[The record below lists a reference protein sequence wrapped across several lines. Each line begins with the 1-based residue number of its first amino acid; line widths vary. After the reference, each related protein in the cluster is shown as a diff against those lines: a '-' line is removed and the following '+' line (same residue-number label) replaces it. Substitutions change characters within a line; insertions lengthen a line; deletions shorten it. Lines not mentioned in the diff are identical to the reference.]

1 MIVDVN
7 YNNKTSSQ
15 LVMSFI
21 NVKGLIELMPFHIHD
36 QPYRF
41 TKWVYA
47 NEQYKPISNYISYD
61 NRPVSLTYD
70 KRFNKFDLM
79 QFLHN
84 LSPEVQKKLLA
95 FNQPQLFFFDIET
108 EIEDEFPDAETAKTP
123 IISIA
128 ITAFD
133 SKFTTVV
140 FTTDYD
146 RINES
151 VAEQIR
157 LRVNA
162 YIKAEYDAKLD
173 VDVRVIACKSEY
185 EMLKRFLVAF
195 KQMPAMSAWNSDG
208 YDWPYI
214 KNRLAKNGLSMSE
227 ASIDGSLDSAGLP
240 KHKVIKDYMQL
251 FKDYEYSMRPYES
264 YALNYVANKS
274 LKLSK
279 LVYPGT
285 LKSLREN
292 DIVTFLA
299 YNAIDTIILAL
310 LHKKHNLYNVL
321 YGLTLVTSLPM
332 RLCEGPV
339 NQAEAVMFKYF
350 LAKRDAN
357 NNVIVCPEKG
367 KTPTYKYEGGF
378 VKDPVKHFAKYTAC
392 FDYSSLYPSIMRTHN
407 ISPMNLIRQLQT
419 NELEKYKNDP
429 NYFISSLGRL
439 YDNSE
444 DYAYKEVQSVLYA
457 GRKSFQG
464 DQFFYYNEVWFEIQK
479 EKKRRGLIESL

>member
-7 YNNKTSSQ
+7 YNNKNSSQ
-15 LVMSFI
+15 LVMSYI
-21 NVKGLIELMPFHIHD
+21 NEHGGIDLMPFQIHD

-41 TKWVYA
+41 TKWIYA
-47 NEQYKPISNYISYD
+47 NEHYKPLNNYISYD
-61 NRPVSLTYD
+61 NKPVALAYD

-79 QFLHN
+79 QFVLN
-84 LSPEVQKKLLA
+84 LDPAIQKKLLA
-95 FNQPQLFFFDIET
+95 FNQPQVFFFDIET
-108 EIEDEFPDAETAKTP
+108 KIEDGFPDAETAATP

-128 ITAFD
+128 ITALD

-146 RINES
+146 RIDET
-151 VAEQIR
+151 VASAIAAK
-157 LRVNA
+157 VNA
-162 YIKAEYDAKLD
+162 YVQKEYDVNLD
-173 VDVRVIACKSEY
+173 VDVRVVSCKSEY
-185 EMLKRFLVAF
+185 EMLKRFLMAF
-195 KQMPAMSAWNSDG
+195 KNIPAMAAWNSDG

-240 KHKVIKDYMQL
+240 KHKIVKDYMQL

-264 YALNYVANKS
+264 YALNYVANRS

-279 LVYPGT
+279 LEYPGT
-285 LKSLREN
+285 LKSLHEN

-299 YNAIDTIILAL
+299 YNAIDTIILAF
-310 LHKKHNLYNVL
+310 LHKKHNLFNVL

-350 LAKRDAN
+350 LAKRDKN
-357 NNVIVCPEKG
+357 NNIIVCPEKG
-367 KTPTYKYEGGF
+367 KSETYKYEGGF

-407 ISPMNLIRQLQT
+407 ISPMNLICQLSS
-419 NELEKYKNDP
+419 NEVDKYKNDH

-464 DQFFYYNEVWFEIQK
+464 DQFFYYNEVWFELQK